1 MDQFTNFFALTV
13 YKSKINLKENER
25 NELIDEITNQK
36 KKRKNTDY
44 VPETRAWTG
53 DTQGY
58 EYLYLNSKFQNL
70 FKQIEKHV
78 LIYIKKFGFDTNKI
92 NIYFQRAW
100 ATVSTK
106 NQNISSHDHPQS
118 HISFAYYLKKSKL
131 DGGITF
137 IDNHKH
143 NEFIKNSFGS
153 KILIEQKVI
162 EKSTFFNSN
171 SVNIIPEQDD
181 IIIFPSKTLH
191 ATQTNNT
198 EDTRISISADIT
210 IISKNTTKIEQLIT
224 PIDKWKKF
232 AD

>member
-1 MDQFTNFFALTV
+1 MDQFINFFALTI

-58 EYLYLNSKFQNL
+58 EYLYLNSKFKNL
-70 FKQIEKHV
+70 FKQIENHV

-162 EKSTFFNSN
+162 EKSTFLNSN
-171 SVNIIPEQDD
+171 SVNLIPEQDD

-210 IISKNTTKIEQLIT
+210 IISKNTAKIEQLIT

>member
-1 MDQFTNFFALTV
+1 M
-13 YKSKINLKENER
+13 
-25 NELIDEITNQK
+25 
-36 KKRKNTDY
+36 
-44 VPETRAWTG
+44 
-53 DTQGY
+53 
-58 EYLYLNSKFQNL
+58 
-70 FKQIEKHV
+70 
-78 LIYIKKFGFDTNKI
+78 
-92 NIYFQRAW
+92 
-100 ATVSTK
+100 
-106 NQNISSHDHPQS
+106 
-118 HISFAYYLKKSKL
+118 KKSKL

-162 EKSTFFNSN
+162 ERSTFFNSN
-171 SVNIIPEQDD
+171 SVNLIPEQDD

-198 EDTRISISADIT
+198 EDIRISISADIT
-210 IISKNTTKIEQLIT
+210 IISKDTTKIEQLIT

>member
-1 MDQFTNFFALTV
+1 MDQFINFFALTI

-58 EYLYLNSKFQNL
+58 EYLYLNSKFKNL
-70 FKQIEKHV
+70 FKQIENHV

-162 EKSTFFNSN
+162 DRSTFFNSN
-171 SVNIIPEQDD
+171 SVNLIPEQDD

-210 IISKNTTKIEQLIT
+210 IISKNTAKIEQLIT